1 MRNRA
6 ASSRIII
13 LSWIIPLSPTRQG
26 GQGEASSRYLCTSGT
41 VLVAADSCHSSAD
54 SESPRAT
61 AMCAIIMDEIES
73 MSEAEFVQIFY
84 TLGEKIFLHLSRLIS
99 NNFVYNDATYN
110 FRYNEYNDIS
120 LSRMEFDDFER
131 SRLLGIF
138 ERFFFVFLFFFFET
152 YKFDV
157 AGEEGEK
164 RRCSCGAVSRW
175 PY

>member
-1 MRNRA
+1 
-6 ASSRIII
+6 
-13 LSWIIPLSPTRQG
+13 
-26 GQGEASSRYLCTSGT
+26 
-41 VLVAADSCHSSAD
+41 
-54 SESPRAT
+54 
-61 AMCAIIMDEIES
+61 MCAIIMDEIES
-73 MSEAEFVQIFY
+73 VSEAEFVQIFY
-84 TLGEKIFLHLSRLIS
+84 ILGEKIFLHLSRLIS

-120 LSRMEFDDFER
+120 LSRMEFDDSEG

-164 RRCSCGAVSRW
+164 RRCSCGAISR
-175 PY
+175 